1 MKNSLN
7 TTDLTGVS
15 ETLLITIYLRSLETK
30 RRNKIIQDD
39 KSVEIVN
46 RLNYDF
52 SKYDSSVN
60 QALIAIRTEVIDKFV
75 SSFIVQ
81 HPRGT
86 IVNLGA
92 GLCTRFFR
100 LDNGLIS
107 WFDLDLPSV
116 EAIWHSAIGATSRHQ
131 YLAYSVL
138 DWDWISQVKKA
149 APRKVLFIAEGL
161 LMFLSETEVKLLI
174 KNLRDNFPNSE
185 LIFDS
190 LGVIL
195 AQKSSLNSGALEIN
209 ASYKWGIENLS
220 EIESWGKGIELVNQC
235 HYLDRHKIRL
245 GWLGLFSC
253 IPRLRRQVKIGHLR
267 FSSQD

>member
-1 MKNSLN
+1 MNNSLN

-30 RRNKIIQDD
+30 RQNKIIQDN

-46 RLNYDF
+46 RLDYDF

-75 SSFIVQ
+75 DSFIVR
-81 HPRGT
+81 HPRAT

-100 LDNGLIS
+100 LDNGLIR

-116 EAIWHSAIGATSRHQ
+116 EPIWHSSIGATVKHQ

-138 DWDWISQVKKA
+138 DWNWISQVKKA

-161 LMFLSETEVKLLI
+161 LMFFSETEVKLLI
-174 KNLRDNFPNSE
+174 EKLRNNFKDSE

-195 AQKSSLNSGALEIN
+195 AQNSRLNSGALNIN
-209 ASYKWGIENLS
+209 ASYKWGIKDLS
-220 EIESWGKGIELVNQC
+220 EMESWGTGIELINQW

-245 GWLGLFSC
+245 GWLGLLSC
-253 IPRLRRQVKIGHLR
+253 IPKLRRQVKIGHLR
-267 FSSQD
+267 FSGKN